1 MTVRL
6 TAGATTGEVGRPALD
21 GSRTRPGARTVVTVT
36 GLAVAACV
44 LGLVLTGGGPHAT
57 PPGLPDAG
65 VLTGWGLRLVSV
77 FSTLAAVGTIGSLL
91 VAGMPVRSEAGV
103 GLGGTARSAMT
114 AAGRWSGVWA
124 LLATGELVLTASD
137 IAGVAVTRLGG
148 ETVLQVASTRPGTAL
163 CLVAVAA
170 VAVGLGAQGAD
181 TVVGARA
188 LLGLALAG
196 LLPGVVVGHASGSA
210 GQDVLV
216 SALVVHVVAVSLWA
230 GGLLGL
236 VLHLRSSPDL
246 AGAVER
252 FSPLA
257 LVAYF
262 ALAGSGLIAVDER
275 LGLSDES
282 WSSGYGALVAA
293 KAAVLLLLGLAGS
306 RHRRTTITRLAQH
319 ADRRPFLRLA
329 GAELLL
335 MGLAIGLASALA
347 RSPAPARAMAPPG
360 HGQGHS
366 TLPAVV
372 EPLSLTELATAWR
385 PDAVVLVL
393 LGLAAAGYAH
403 GVRVL
408 QRAGQ
413 TWPRSRSLAFAAAI
427 LVALVALCSGV
438 ATYAPAVLSVQ
449 VSQLLVVLIVVPFL
463 MLLGAPASL
472 VGKVARARDA
482 SPARRVLAVF
492 SAAAS
497 PVTGAVAACAVLLVV
512 YRTPLVELSL
522 RSSWVHLA
530 VLALALASGLLL
542 LAPALEPT
550 VARPGRAAE
559 WWWCMVGVAG
569 CLAVLAAQLTRGDR
583 LLAAGWFL
591 ELRWSWVDPV
601 LDQRLAGGVVASAAV
616 LTLVLAVLLRSRPRS

>member
-6 TAGATTGEVGRPALD
+6 TAGATTEGIGRSVPD

-44 LGLVLTGGGPHAT
+44 LGLVLTGGGPQST

-77 FSTLAAVGTIGSLL
+77 LSTLAAVGTIGSLL
-91 VAGMPVRSEAGV
+91 VAGTLVRSGTGD

-114 AAGRWSGVWA
+114 AAGRWSGAWA
-124 LLATGELVLTASD
+124 LLTTGELVLTASD
-137 IAGVAVTRLGG
+137 IAGVPVTRLGG
-148 ETVLQVASTRPGTAL
+148 ETVLQVASTPPGTAL

-170 VAVGLGAQGAD
+170 LAVGLGVQGAD
-181 TVVGARA
+181 TVVRARA
-188 LLGLALAG
+188 LMGLALVG

-210 GQDVLV
+210 GQDVLA
-216 SALVVHVVAVSLWA
+216 SALVVHVVAVSLWS

-257 LVAYF
+257 LVAYV

-275 LGLSDES
+275 LGLSGET

-306 RHRRTTITRLAQH
+306 RHRRTTIARLAQH

-335 MGLAIGLASALA
+335 MGLAIGLASALS
-347 RSPAPARAMAPPG
+347 RSPVPARAVAPSG

-385 PDAVVLVL
+385 PDAVVLVV
-393 LGLAAAGYAH
+393 LALTAAGYAH

-408 QRAGQ
+408 RGAGR
-413 TWPRSRSLAFAAAI
+413 TWSRGRSLAFAAAI

-449 VSQLLVVLIVVPFL
+449 VSQLLVILIVVPVL
-463 MLLGAPASL
+463 VLLGAPVSL
-472 VGKVARARDA
+472 LGEVARARNGY
-482 SPARRVLAVF
+482 PARRVLAVL
-492 SAAAS
+492 SLAAS

-530 VLALALASGLLL
+530 VLALALASGVVL
-542 LAPALEPT
+542 LAPALEPA
-550 VARPGRAAE
+550 VARPGGAAE
-559 WWWCMVGVAG
+559 WSWCMVGVAG
-569 CLAVLAAQLTRGDR
+569 CLAVLAAQLARGDR

-616 LTLVLAVLLRSRPRS
+616 LTLGLAVLLRSRSRS